1 MTGIV
6 LGILSAL
13 VWGIAGVTGSLASRR
28 IGAAAAIGW
37 AMLLS
42 MIAAVPLALL
52 SGAPGRV
59 DVRTALWILLR
70 SFTARDACDVRGF
83 RLCRKWLQPDPT
95 HAPARAQRR
104 PGGR

>member
-1 MTGIV
+1 MGIV

-28 IGAAAAIGW
+28 IGATAAIGW

-59 DVRTALWILLR
+59 DLRTALWILLIAACMLGGLVASPR
-70 SFTARDACDVRGF
+70 SS
-83 RLCRKWLQPDPT
+83 PSS
-95 HAPARAQRR
+95 RASR
-104 PGGR
+104 